1 MLSGL
6 YRPALAMVPGAAGTR
21 HPAAEARAQGQL
33 AGAPQRLEPAKP
45 LVPVERVRSSI
56 VPVALRVDDDS
67 ADDPWRLFDGD
78 GALAFSF
85 KGKVRVRAT
94 LPESTTIE
102 SIGVYGPAE
111 ATLTVYAGS
120 SSGPKPVP
128 GMESVALA
136 GKPLRWNRVDLE
148 RPTETSELTF
158 EFSAPPGQSTGV
170 RELEIWGKAPLSIP
184 RDLQS
189 SAAATELL
197 LTGVPP
203 GAVNIAATPA
213 EAAVSAPLVGQSG
226 AVNFQFAL
234 DRARR
239 TFERAFLV
247 YDLEDLPHWS
257 AVPRRINGQSAQ
269 GGFGAAHA
277 ARGGRQVEEISPD
290 WLRAGQNQIAFL
302 VANHD
307 DPKGYKV
314 KNVRVVAIPAAA
326 NQAAFA
332 PAAGNVR
339 APAALL
345 DGNRET
351 AVAAQDVGRGGQIFD
366 LAFERPTQPDS
377 LLLAVEKG
385 AKGKISARPI
395 ARGKLAGREVVATLE
410 NLAPGWNRVRL
421 DDTPTDV
428 EGVRISLSAGAE
440 SAAGALISELRV
452 TGSRRPNR
460 PGSRLAISYPL
471 HGECV
476 DGEAYLRGFLR
487 TDGAGTTKGA
497 VLRIDGSARPADL
510 AADGSFSTI
519 VTPPSA
525 AARRGGK
532 WQVVMEADFANGDA
546 TGGVVDI
553 EGCREPEVVTHNGPR
568 EDEGAPFGQWVRAGQ
583 PATLSFAGAKL
594 EIPAGAVDKDTR
606 ITVRPI
612 EGIEVPAT
620 DENLTNVTPGARAY
634 RLGPHGLKFGK
645 PVALTIPY
653 DRSRFVGGQAED
665 DMGVFFFD
673 EDAKRWRQVQTI
685 HGDAGARTLVAAT
698 EHFTDF
704 ITGTISSPDHPA
716 ADSFNPNSIKD
727 MKSAGPAAGID
738 LIAPPAPSPDGAA
751 HLSFPIWVPSG
762 RQGLQP
768 GLAATYSS
776 EVGNGFLG
784 VGWDLPISSIQV
796 DTRFGVP
803 KYLTDQESETYTLDG
818 ELLVI
823 DPAQNGGRTGRVV
836 FHRRAEGKFD
846 TIIRTGPGPL
856 ESDAFAN
863 GNDVGGAYR
872 WEVIDKHG
880 THFIYGETFNSR
892 ASVLGRG
899 VFRWYLNRVVDPFGN
914 QITYQYS
921 KQAPPLHG
929 VADQSASAVEVYP
942 QSIFYTSNP
951 AVGQN
956 AFYRIDFE
964 LDGGG
969 GISQLPADTAPRPD
983 QFSSA
988 RGGTLTFMRHRLV
1001 NIRVY
1006 EASKSGTDYIRRYN
1020 FVYGTGA
1027 FGKSLLTA
1035 IRVCIGEDVLNP
1047 DQPGN
1052 PVEFYRHTFSYVTLP
1067 NFPLRN
1073 VPGFGQ
1079 PRVWGDVGSAD
1090 GGFSNTQSDSLNGT
1104 SFAGWGPGGC
1114 AAFHGVVG
1122 GSFSPDSPVPLPS
1135 FIPHTNEDTTA
1146 RGFVD
1151 VNGDGLPDFVTGGS
1165 TFLNN
1170 ASTIFTANPGP
1181 LFVLASGFQPPPGS
1195 VGHASHSMVSLQAGA
1210 HFLAETS
1217 RLGLERDWSSNNTD
1231 TLLTD
1236 INGDG
1241 FVDWVSTGGAGVA
1254 TSLNLGQGFPAPT
1267 ASSTWGFPGGGIVS
1281 LLPPDIAAQQ
1291 KATFQLTDPTS
1302 RWDAPYSGQVLITG
1316 AVRKVQQGPA
1326 SQDDGVTVFIQSFT
1340 TASDGHG
1347 TFARQTSNWSHDVT
1361 DTTPCT
1367 PANQPT
1373 PNGCGGGLTIPVSA
1387 GDRIYF
1393 RASSKDL
1400 TDFDTLSWAPLI
1412 SYQTICDQ
1420 NGNCPAVTSDQ
1431 KSLSEPFGTAAFD
1444 FNQAADF
1451 RLAGKPIP
1459 RWKSDSF
1466 GPATVQISGGIIK
1479 RSTSDAVTVQ
1489 VLQVSASNGAQQV
1502 IFPKPTDAL
1511 QNPLPAGQDSATPIP
1526 VNLQATVNLGDKL
1539 IFQISSPTPIDPQR
1553 VSWTPTVEYQTFC
1566 RQDYTTNT
1574 PFCGT
1579 VDLSTCTSDA
1589 AGGQCFLVGDPA
1601 QADNPISANAILQ
1614 NVAPYYQLSPS
1625 TPFGA
1630 PAGFVAKSDGQI
1642 TFQGQLQGAAA
1653 RVVVR
1658 AQNQLLF
1665 DGNAVASL
1673 GQAFPPSPV
1682 TIPVHAG
1689 DSVMFDVFATET
1701 GFLGAGASDPGS
1713 WSVNVQFNGT
1723 SGSEA
1728 HTIAAR
1734 RNVQLASADP
1744 GSGNF
1749 HGWSVLE
1756 WNDAHTF
1763 DDGTIGQ
1770 ALAQGLDPN
1779 TVKQTGDTPL
1789 HLMTEVFPPQGL
1801 SVQGALVSGP
1811 LWHGAGFDSYIA
1823 AGAVKPSRLAK
1834 PISGAAPTLV
1844 ATSST
1849 TDDDGAEII
1858 FGAHTASSSSA
1869 TQVQLID
1876 MNGDRYPDLVTN
1888 SSIRYNDAVNKQF
1901 DANPTPIAIG
1911 DLRDTNTHQVSGSVG
1926 ISAAAH
1932 LAAGDNGL
1940 NGPMPESHKWMSALP
1955 SLGISYGLSTTS
1967 TELMDI
1973 NGDGLP
1979 DRVTRDAS
1987 GLSASINLGYSFTV
2001 PIPYG
2006 SPTWELTGS
2015 DASTFI
2021 DIGGVDLQGFSPNF
2035 TSTVQGLVA
2044 DQTLGHP
2051 IRLDALRLED
2061 SASNHFGAGYA
2072 WFGGNSTAGVSRTF
2086 TDMIDINGD
2095 GLPDM
2100 LMRRAGSDTMS
2111 VKINTGDGFLPEVQW
2126 VVQPWSEVTGT
2137 TPTTPMPA
2145 LEKTRTVGFG
2155 TNDALAFSDS
2165 DGFGFS
2171 VGYPSYTETGITGC
2185 WVVEGGFGASR
2196 SHGKS
2201 EMRFEDIDGDGAP
2214 DQVLKLDGDSRLF
2227 VRLNPMSGI
2236 HGAVDLLQ
2244 IVTTPIG
2251 GTITLRYDRLGH
2263 VVDPTNHVDMP
2274 QHQLALTAVVLSDP
2288 FTLQTET
2295 DIDYSLSPTPFGSP
2309 TPGPTEPSGFYSRA
2323 EREFFGYSHVAATQI
2338 DGNRVQRTYDT
2349 SSYARKHLLLTETV
2363 LDQSVAERAFRR
2375 TSNHYDD
2382 RPVGNPA
2389 VPNASFPALTSQ
2401 VTSFYEGLT
2410 DDLNAPVKITTLTY
2424 DYDAFGNVKSF
2435 ADAGDVGASDD
2446 VSYTVGY
2453 QQITDPATGAPFF
2466 RANLVTA
2473 FDAAGNVLRK
2483 RQAGYGNQGQM
2494 QDMFEALIGGKDPAS
2509 GALYGPGTST
2519 IPSVFGYDSFGNLTS
2534 TVDPTG
2540 YALTYTYDPDAQ
2552 THVATITDSF
2562 GYASSRRYD
2571 MHFGALS
2578 DTTDINGQK
2587 EHVDYDPYGRMIR
2600 VYGPLDTP
2608 GTFPATVAFDYAIAT
2623 TLQDVPTKPA
2633 WARTQHKDAQ
2643 HPSDTL
2649 DTVVFVDGHDR
2660 VIQTKKDASVGGT
2673 AGRIVSGRVLFDLEG
2688 RVIMEGFPTFEV
2700 STTTETQLNDFPI
2713 GRPAKRYTYDVLS
2726 RVRSIQTPDDNGPD
2740 IPLFVDNRPV
2750 VTTLIDFNVK
2760 TLDGVARLTK
2770 TTQDPQGKLR
2780 TQYLSPR
2787 GEVLAVS
2794 EVNRVGTAFPNGTPT
2809 VLTTRYTYDPLSQ
2822 LTQVQDANGNL
2833 TTASYDSRGLMVKLV
2848 SLDAGQ
2854 TEWRYDVAGKL
2865 GAKETANLRAQG
2877 KVITYGYDINRLKTI
2892 TYPTSLPVTYSY
2904 GAPSEAGPANANRA
2918 GRIKQVT
2925 DESGVETRKYDSLG
2939 NVSHMEKTPATQSPS
2954 IPGVTYK
2961 MDYAYD
2967 SLGRALTM
2975 TYPDGEL
2982 VTYTYD
2988 AGGLVNSVAGT
2999 RKGTTTNY
3007 VTGIQYN
3014 ELEQR
3019 TQIAFGNNVST
3030 GYSYYPDT
3038 KRLFSAVTTSGS
3050 AMFQRLLYAY
3060 DLVGNITNLQNNL
3073 PFPAPV
3079 PPNTVIAPGPAV
3091 QVFTYDDLYQL
3102 TSAAGSYQ
3110 GCACGCQNQRSFTL
3124 TMGYDAVG
3132 NITHKTQNDVIEA
3145 PTGSGQFTTQLS
3157 TTYNNTY
3164 GYTSPRPHAPTA
3176 IGTETLGYDA
3186 DGNLT
3191 STNGTFGPSR
3201 ILTWNEEDRLRTE
3214 TDSGFTSA
3222 YLYDA
3227 AGNRSH
3233 KRRTTLE
3240 TWYVN
3245 PLFQVKNS
3253 LTETKHIMVG
3263 ESRIASVLATISNRA
3278 DPTTA
3283 GAGTY
3288 FYYHPD
3294 HLQSTQ
3300 FTTGADGSILQHDEY
3315 FPSGEVWFQEA
3326 KNNDARN
3333 TQPWLFSAKELD
3345 ETGFYYFGARYYN
3358 PKYGVW
3364 ASADPILG
3372 SYLQRGA
3379 GGASPKNLELYS
3391 YAWNNPVVMRDPDG
3405 RAVSGTNDATMRQS
3419 VQQAQAQQAA
3429 AAQAVAARQAQYA
3442 AWFNSLPP
3450 DHQALVRLENAGGAA
3465 AARDAALERTAQG
3478 ARRVSP
3484 IIQVY
3489 AVLTNLMVGLATGGV
3504 FAEGAGLLAPRVT
3517 APSIVRRAVAQ
3528 QFYEAA
3534 GWSPARIADHL
3545 TGIDFNQSVDIVN
3558 IPAGTPVVQYQI
3570 PGAPV
3575 GNYFAP
3581 VGTSGNT
3588 LGIYTSGRVAD
3599 TFTAIQDTTV
3609 LRSTAA
3615 DVNITWEVKGW
3626 SIEAQGGGTQ
3636 FFEPNPAA
3644 FR

>member
-1 MLSGL
+1 MLVGL
-6 YRPALAMVPGAAGTR
+6 YRPAFGIAPGAIGVR
-21 HPAAEARAQGQL
+21 PAVAEARAHGQL
-33 AGAPQRLEPAKP
+33 AGVSQPTEPASP
-45 LVPVERVRSSI
+45 SVTVERVRSSI
-56 VPVALRVDDDS
+56 VPVALRSD
-67 ADDPWRLFDGD
+67 AGGGDDPWRLFDGD
-78 GALAFSF
+78 GAVAFSF
-85 KGKVRVRAT
+85 KGKVRVRAM
-94 LPESTTIE
+94 LPEMTTVE
-102 SIGVYGPAE
+102 SVGVYGAGD
-111 ATLTVYAGS
+111 AILTVYAGS
-120 SSGPKPVP
+120 SSGPKPVA
-128 GMESVALA
+128 GMENVPLA
-136 GKPLRWNRVDLE
+136 GKPLRWNRFDSE
-148 RPTETSELTF
+148 PPPQASELTF
-158 EFSAPPGQSTGV
+158 EFSAPPGQSAAV

-184 RDLQS
+184 RDLTS
-189 SAAATELL
+189 AAAATELL
-197 LTGVPP
+197 LTELPP
-203 GAVNIAATPA
+203 GAVNVTATPA
-213 EAAVSAPLVGQSG
+213 EAVVSAPLLGQNGS
-226 AVNFQFAL
+226 ANFQFAL
-234 DRARR
+234 DRTGR
-239 TFERAFLV
+239 TFDRAFLV
-247 YDLEDLPHWS
+247 YDLQGLPHWS
-257 AVPRRINGQSAQ
+257 AVPRRVNGQATQ

-314 KNVRVVAIPAAA
+314 KNVHVVAIPAAA
-326 NQAAFA
+326 NQGAFA
-332 PAAGNVR
+332 PPAAGKAR

-345 DGNRET
+345 DGNHET
-351 AVAAQDVGRGGQIFD
+351 AVAAKELGRGGQVFD
-366 LAFERPTQPDS
+366 LPFDGPTQPDS
-377 LLLAVEKG
+377 LLLAVEEG

-395 ARGKLAGREVVATLE
+395 VRGKLAGREVVTTLD
-410 NLAPGWNRVRL
+410 NLAPGWNRIRL
-421 DDTPTDV
+421 DDAPTDAA
-428 EGVRISLSAGAE
+428 GVRISLTASAE
-440 SAAGALISELRV
+440 STAGALVSELRV
-452 TGSRRPNR
+452 SGSRRPNR
-460 PGSRLAISYPL
+460 QGSRLSVTYPL

-487 TDGAGTTKGA
+487 TDGSGSTKGA
-497 VLRIDGSARPADL
+497 TLRIDGAARPAAL
-510 AADGSFSTI
+510 ATDGSFSTI
-519 VTPPSA
+519 VTPSSV

-532 WQVVMEADFANGDA
+532 WQVAIEADFANGDA
-546 TGGVVDI
+546 TGGVVDV
-553 EGCREPEVVTHNGPR
+553 EGCREPEAVTQNGPR
-568 EDEGAPFGQWVRAGQ
+568 DDEGAPFGQWVRAGQ

-606 ITVRPI
+606 ITVRPL

-620 DENLTNVTPGARAY
+620 DETLTNVTPGARAY
-634 RLGPHGLKFGK
+634 RFGPHGLKFDK

-673 EDAKRWRQVQTI
+673 EEAKRWRQVQTI
-685 HGDAGARTLVAAT
+685 RGDAGARTLVAAT
-698 EHFTDF
+698 GHFTDF

-738 LIAPPAPSPDGAA
+738 LIAPPAPSSDGAA
-751 HLSFPIWVPSG
+751 HLSFPIWVPPG

-776 EVGNGFLG
+776 DVGNGFLG

-803 KYLTDQESETYTLDG
+803 KYLTDRESETYTLDG

-914 QITYQYS
+914 QITYQYV

-942 QSIFYTSNP
+942 QSIFYTSNS
-951 AVGQN
+951 AAGLN

-969 GISQLPADTAPRPD
+969 GISQLPADIAPRPD

-988 RGGTLTFMRHRLV
+988 RAGTLTFMRHRLV

-1090 GGFSNTQSDSLNGT
+1090 GGFSNTQSDSVNGT
-1104 SFAGWGPGGC
+1104 SFVGWGPGGC
-1114 AAFHGVVG
+1114 EAFHGVVG

-1151 VNGDGLPDFVTGGS
+1151 VNGDGLPDFLNGGS

-1181 LFVLASGFQPPPGS
+1181 LFLPAPGFQQPPGA
-1195 VGHASHSMVSLQAGA
+1195 VGHASRSTVSLQAGA

-1217 RLGLERDWSSNNTD
+1217 RLGLERDWSSNNSD

-1241 FVDWVSTGGAGVA
+1241 FVDWVSTGGAGVVA
-1254 TSLNLGQGFPAPT
+1254 SLNLGRGFPAPT
-1267 ASSTWGFPGGGIVS
+1267 SSTTWAFPGGGILS

-1291 KATFQLTDPTS
+1291 KAIFQLTDPTT

-1326 SQDDGVTVFIQSFT
+1326 DQDDGVTVFIQSFT
-1340 TASDGHG
+1340 G
-1347 TFARQTSNWSHDVT
+1347 TSGARVSTIRQTSNWSHDLA

-1367 PANQPT
+1367 PSNQPT

-1420 NGNCPAVTSDQ
+1420 NGNCPTVTADQ
-1431 KSLSEPFGTAAFD
+1431 KSLSEPFGTAALDFD
-1444 FNQAADF
+1444 QAADF

-1459 RWKSDSF
+1459 RWKSDSS
-1466 GPATVQISGGIIK
+1466 GPAVVQISGGIIK

-1489 VLQVSASNGAQQV
+1489 VLQVFASNGSQQV

-1511 QNPLPAGQDSATPIP
+1511 QNPLPASQDSATPIP
-1526 VNLQATVNLGDKL
+1526 VSLQATVNLGDKL
-1539 IFQISSPTPIDPQR
+1539 IFQISSPTPIDPRR

-1566 RQDYTTNT
+1566 RKDYVTNT
-1574 PFCGT
+1574 PFCST
-1579 VDLSTCTSDA
+1579 VNVPSCISDA
-1589 AGGQCFLVGDPA
+1589 AGGQCFLDGDPA
-1601 QADNPISANAILQ
+1601 QADNPISANLILQ
-1614 NVAPYYQLSPS
+1614 NVAPYYQLPPS

-1630 PAGFVAKSDGQI
+1630 PAGFVAKSDGQV
-1642 TFQGQLQGAAA
+1642 TFQGQFQGAAA

-1665 DGNAVASL
+1665 DGSAPASL

-1682 TIPVHAG
+1682 TVPVHAG
-1689 DSVMFDVFATET
+1689 DSVMFDLFAAEA
-1701 GFLGAGASDPGS
+1701 GFLGTGASDPGS
-1713 WSVNVQFNGT
+1713 WSVNAQFAGT
-1723 SGSEA
+1723 SGPEV

-1734 RNVQLASADP
+1734 RNVQLTTADP

-1763 DDGTIGQ
+1763 DDATVGQ
-1770 ALAQGLDPN
+1770 ALAQGLDPT

-1789 HLMTEVFPPQGL
+1789 HLMTEVLPPQGL
-1801 SVQGALVSGP
+1801 SVQGAFVSGP
-1811 LWHGAGFDSYIA
+1811 LWHGAGFDAYIA

-1849 TDDDGAEII
+1849 TDDDGVEAV
-1858 FGAHTASSSSA
+1858 FAAHTASSSSA

-1901 DANPTPIAIG
+1901 DANPTPINIG
-1911 DLRDTNTHQVSGSVG
+1911 DLRDTNTHQVSGSLG
-1926 ISAAAH
+1926 ISSAAH
-1932 LAAGDNGL
+1932 LAVGDNGL
-1940 NGPMPESHKWMSALP
+1940 NGPTPESHKWMSALP

-2006 SPTWELTGS
+2006 APTWELTGS

-2021 DIGGVDLQGFSPNF
+2021 DIGGGDLQGFSVDF
-2035 TSTVQGLVA
+2035 RSTVQDLVA

-2126 VVQPWSEVTGT
+2126 VVQPWSQVEGT
-2137 TPTTPMPA
+2137 PPAMPA
-2145 LEKTRTVGFG
+2145 LEKTRTAGFG
-2155 TNDALAFSDS
+2155 SNDALAFSDS

-2171 VGYPSYTETGITGC
+2171 VGYPSYTETGVTGC
-2185 WVVEGGFGASR
+2185 WVFEGGFGASR

-2227 VRLNPMSGI
+2227 VRLNPISGI

-2244 IVTTPIG
+2244 VVTTPLG

-2263 VVDPTNHVDMP
+2263 VVDHTNHVDMP

-2288 FTLQTET
+2288 FTLETET

-2309 TPGPTEPSGFYSRA
+2309 TPGPTEPSGFYSRD
-2323 EREFFGYSHVAATQI
+2323 EREFFGYSHVTATQI

-2363 LDQSVAERAFRR
+2363 LDQSGAERAFRR

-2410 DDLNAPVKITTLTY
+2410 DDLNAPVKTTTLTY
-2424 DYDAFGNVKSF
+2424 DYDSFGNVKTF
-2435 ADAGDVGASDD
+2435 ADAGDVGTTDD

-2473 FDAAGNVLRK
+2473 FDAVGNVLRK

-2494 QDMFEALIGGKDPAS
+2494 QDMFDALIGGKDPAS
-2509 GALYGPGTST
+2509 GVPYGPGTST
-2519 IPSVFGYDSFGNLTS
+2519 IPAVFGYDNLGNLTS

-2562 GYASSRRYD
+2562 GYASSRLYD

-2578 DTTDINGQK
+2578 DTTDVNGQK
-2587 EHVDYDPYGRMIR
+2587 QHIDYDPDGRMIR

-2623 TLQDVPTKPA
+2623 SLQDVPTKPA
-2633 WARTQHKDAQ
+2633 WARTQHKDVQ
-2643 HPSDTL
+2643 HAGDTL

-2660 VIQTKKDASVGGT
+2660 VIQTKKDASVGGA
-2673 AGRIVSGRVLFDLEG
+2673 AGRIVSGRVLFDVEG
-2688 RVIMEGFPTFEV
+2688 RVIMEGFPTFEP
-2700 STTTETQLNDFPI
+2700 STATETQLNGFAI

-2726 RVRSIQTPDDNGPD
+2726 RVRSIQTPDDNGHD

-2760 TLDGVARLTK
+2760 TLDGVTRLTK

-2848 SLDAGQ
+2848 SADAGQ
-2854 TEWRYDVAGKL
+2854 TEWRYDVGGKL
-2865 GAKETANLRAQG
+2865 GAKETANLRAQA

-2904 GAPSEAGPANANRA
+2904 GASSEAGPSHGNLA

-2925 DESGVETRKYDSLG
+2925 DESGVETLRYDSLG
-2939 NVSHMEKTPATQSPS
+2939 NVSHMEKTPATQAPS

-2982 VTYTYD
+2982 VTYAYD
-2988 AGGLVNSVAGT
+2988 AGGLVTGVSGS
-2999 RKGTTTNY
+2999 RRGTTTNY
-3007 VTGIQYN
+3007 VTSIRYN

-3019 TQIAFGNNVST
+3019 TDIVLGNGVST
-3030 GYSYYPDT
+3030 EYFYFPDT
-3038 KRLFSAVTTSGS
+3038 KRLQTVTTNSPT
-3050 AMFQRLLYAY
+3050 LLPPVIQKLGFTY
-3060 DLVGNITNLQNNL
+3060 DLVGNVTALANNL
-3073 PFPAPV
+3073 DIPPPV
-3079 PPNTVIAPGPAV
+3079 APNTVVAPGPNFQSFV
-3091 QVFTYDDLYQL
+3091 YDDLYQL
-3102 TSAAGSYQ
+3102 ASASGFYQ
-3110 GCACGCQNQRSFTL
+3110 GCACGCQNDRQYTL
-3124 TMGYDAVG
+3124 TTQYDGLG
-3132 NITHKTQNDVIEA
+3132 NITRKSQNDAIEA
-3145 PTGSGQFTTQLS
+3145 PAGSGKLTTQLA

-3164 GYTSPRPHAPTA
+3164 AYGSPRPHAPTA
-3176 IGTETLGYDA
+3176 IGPETLGYDA

-3191 STNGTFGPSR
+3191 SANGTFGPSR
-3201 ILTWNEEDRLRTE
+3201 TLTWNEEDRLRTE

-3227 AGNRSH
+3227 AGNRTH

-3240 TWYVN
+3240 TWYIN
-3245 PLFQVKNS
+3245 PLYQVKNS

-3263 ESRIASVLATISNRA
+3263 ESRVASVVATISNRA
-3278 DPTTA
+3278 DATTA
-3283 GAGTY
+3283 GAGTN

-3300 FTTGADGSILQHDEY
+3300 FTTGSDGSILQHEEY

-3333 TQPWLFSAKELD
+3333 TQPWLFNAKELD
-3345 ETGFYYFGARYYN
+3345 ETGFYYFGARYYS

-3364 ASADPILG
+3364 ASADPLLG
-3372 SYLQRGA
+3372 NYMRGA
-3379 GGASPKNLELYS
+3379 MGSVLEPRNLELYS
-3391 YAWNNPVVMRDPDG
+3391 YAWNNPLVLIDPDG
-3405 RAVSGTNDATMRQS
+3405 SAVYWTNVNGDPCLDGYCYPGGTSRSYKANMWTTPGETIEAMHPKLGFAHLVSLYAPLAAIAFLPGGTLALRALAMKEVVEFADACSNGGDSEACGKGLVAMAVVAVPEGPQGEGLAAGPGKAAREFAWGGLKPETKYLRGGKHGLAWREGLAEAQRQGVSQGQWGSLADLDFAGRTAAGLEPGEAGTFALPEGSPSVVHKPNGTTVRARHFWVRNNGSGTFHGYPM
-3419 VQQAQAQQAA
+3419 
-3429 AAQAVAARQAQYA
+3429 
-3442 AWFNSLPP
+3442 
-3450 DHQALVRLENAGGAA
+3450 E
-3465 AARDAALERTAQG
+3465 
-3478 ARRVSP
+3478 
-3484 IIQVY
+3484 
-3489 AVLTNLMVGLATGGV
+3489 
-3504 FAEGAGLLAPRVT
+3504 
-3517 APSIVRRAVAQ
+3517 
-3528 QFYEAA
+3528 
-3534 GWSPARIADHL
+3534 
-3545 TGIDFNQSVDIVN
+3545 
-3558 IPAGTPVVQYQI
+3558 
-3570 PGAPV
+3570 
-3575 GNYFAP
+3575 
-3581 VGTSGNT
+3581 
-3588 LGIYTSGRVAD
+3588 
-3599 TFTAIQDTTV
+3599 
-3609 LRSTAA
+3609 
-3615 DVNITWEVKGW
+3615 
-3626 SIEAQGGGTQ
+3626 
-3636 FFEPNPAA
+3636 
-3644 FR
+3644 